1 MNYVLLAVDD
11 LLKDMT
17 GDIDTAT
24 HSLPPLAAAVAGD
37 TVPAT
42 GQPLPS
48 HTMTTLP
55 HGRHCDPLYC
65 QSVVESTQIVN

>member
-1 MNYVLLAVDD
+1 
-11 LLKDMT
+11 MT

-24 HSLPPLAAAVAGD
+24 HSLPPLAAAAAAGGD

-48 HTMTTLP
+48 HTMTTLLLP
-55 HGRHCDPLYC
+55 HRHCDPLYC
-65 QSVVESTQIVN
+65 QSVVERDRASHWRVFQIHWIL